1 MQNTMEVKDY
11 RQLSSYQNSL
21 KKNFFCVQQK
31 EKTHTGL
38 EQHEGE

>member
-21 KKNFFCVQQK
+21 KKLLLCS
-31 EKTHTGL
+31 T
-38 EQHEGE
+38 EGKNSYRFGTTWGWV